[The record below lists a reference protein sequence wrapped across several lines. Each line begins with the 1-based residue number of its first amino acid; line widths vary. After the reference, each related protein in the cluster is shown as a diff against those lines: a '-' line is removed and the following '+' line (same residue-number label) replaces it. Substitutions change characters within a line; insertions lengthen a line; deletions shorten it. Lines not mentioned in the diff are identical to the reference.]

1 MDLTLEVLNA
11 KMKRETLVGNRT
23 TVIIFFNHGNAAFF
37 IILSWTAVFSSHLQS
52 KWHEMI
58 R

>member
-37 IILSWTAVFSSHLQS
+37 YHFVLDSSVQ
-52 KWHEMI
+52 
-58 R
+58 